1 MNNYV
6 GKFVS
11 PVSQFI
17 FACKRQKFK
26 LKCVDSLKS
35 EEKGGTLLLRSLVL
49 RRLLK
54 REVLGDDETT
64 IGVLIP
70 PTVGGAIVN
79 LALGLDQRIAVNLN
93 YSLSQELI
101 NYCIKEAGI
110 KHVLTTKKVMEKFEF
125 DLDCEVVF
133 LDDLKDKVTTADKA
147 IAATQSFVL
156 PGVLLNRLLGL
167 HKIKSDDVMTIVFTS
182 GSTGVPKGVLLT
194 HENIH
199 FDVHGFEK
207 AAAFKS
213 TDTIIGVLPFFHSFG
228 YTITLWAPMMCEPR
242 SAYHVSPL
250 DAKQIG
256 KLVQKYSGTILMAT
270 PTFLRTYMRRCT
282 PEQFK
287 TVDAV
292 VTGAE
297 RLPLELAEQ
306 YHEKFGVM
314 PVEGY
319 GVTELSPGVA
329 SNIPPSRQSGKFQ
342 VDHKVGTVGRPIAN
356 VTVKV
361 CHLETGAE
369 LPPNEP
375 GMLWVSGPIV
385 MKGYL
390 NNPEATN
397 EVVVD
402 GWYKTGDV
410 AKLDEDG
417 FITITGR
424 ISRFSKIGGE
434 MVPHLKIEE
443 VLSLFL
449 DRTPEDDSD
458 DHLAVAVTAVPDEKK
473 GERLIVLYACDHK
486 SVDEMTAAL
495 SEAGL
500 PNVFIPSAK
509 SFFKVDELPILGTG
523 EIDLKGIK
531 DKAAE
536 LVAAD

>member
-1 MNNYV
+1 MKNNS
-6 GKFVS
+6 GKFVP

-17 FACKRQKFK
+17 YACKRQKSK

-49 RRLLK
+49 RRMLK
-54 REVLGDDETT
+54 REVFTDDETT
-64 IGVLIP
+64 VGVLIP

-79 LALGLDQRIAVNLN
+79 LALALDQRTAVNLN

-110 KHVLTTKKVMEKFEF
+110 KHVLTTKKTMEKFKFE
-125 DLDCEVVF
+125 LDCEVVF
-133 LDDLKDKVTTADKA
+133 LEDLKDKVTSTDKA
-147 IAATQSFVL
+147 IAAVQSFAI
-156 PGVLLNRLLGL
+156 PGSLLNRILGL

-199 FDVHGFEK
+199 FDVHGFRTM
-207 AAAFKS
+207 AAFRP

-228 YTITLWAPMMCEPR
+228 YTIALWAPMICDLR
-242 SAYHVSPL
+242 GAYHVSPL

-256 KLVQKYSGTILMAT
+256 KLVEKYSGTILMTT

-287 TVDAV
+287 TIDSV

-297 RLPLELAEQ
+297 RLPPELAQQ
-306 YHEKFGVM
+306 YKEKFGVL

-329 SNIPPSRQSGKFQ
+329 SNVPRTRQTASQNDDKA
-342 VDHKVGTVGRPIAN
+342 GTVGRPIPN

-361 CHLETGAE
+361 CHLETGEE

-375 GMLWVSGPIV
+375 GMLWVSGPTV

-390 NNPEATN
+390 NNPEATK
-397 EVVVD
+397 EAIVD

-410 AKLDEDG
+410 AKVDEDG

-443 VLSLFL
+443 VLSQFL
-449 DRTPEDDSD
+449 DRTPDDDAD
-458 DHLAVAVTAVPDEKK
+458 DFLSVAVTAVPHEKK

-486 SVDEMTAAL
+486 SVDEMKQELTD
-495 SEAGL
+495 AGL
-500 PNVFIPSAK
+500 PNVFIPSSN
-509 SFFKVDELPILGTG
+509 SFFRVEELPILGTG
-523 EIDLKGIK
+523 KIDLKGIK
-531 DKAAE
+531 DKAKE
-536 LVAAD
+536 LVAAQ